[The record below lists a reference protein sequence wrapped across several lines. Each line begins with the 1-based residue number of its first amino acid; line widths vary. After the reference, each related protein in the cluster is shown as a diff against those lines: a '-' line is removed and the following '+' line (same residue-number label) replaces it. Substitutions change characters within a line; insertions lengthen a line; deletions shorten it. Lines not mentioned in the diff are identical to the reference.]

1 MSGAGAP
8 RTGFRILAAGWVIEA
23 VVLLGGITLVVQ
35 LLGWQPSPHPYG
47 LAVLVVAAQHG
58 TTRGALIAA
67 IAMLLLLPGLPEQ
80 QFGEDETTW
89 LLTILRDP
97 LIWTL
102 IVLLVGGLTDR
113 LRLQR
118 DTARGAVERVQRD
131 LDRALD
137 HNEALLGTNR
147 ALEAAIAARLNTLG
161 QMFEMAAGLGHDEAS
176 VVRGGMAL
184 IRTATGA
191 EALSI
196 HLLGPQGLVLAG
208 TEGETAGRA
217 PIPAEE
223 WVAALQ
229 AGRDCLVATRAE
241 DRAILR
247 ERALLVAPVRGEND
261 TLLGLVAIEAIPFR
275 AFGIDTVASFGA
287 LCGWIGTALARARA
301 LREAEGARFLGPN
314 HRTVGAYSSG
324 PAGAFM
330 VKLARRVGFDLAV
343 LNVTLPQDRMAD
355 ATIINAVLEQ
365 ISRHSDLV
373 LLGDLDGARQH
384 VLLVG
389 TDAEGA
395 RIVARRLRQ
404 GVAGHD
410 AQLAMRLQVGVTM
423 LHSVKAA

>member
-1 MSGAGAP
+1 MSSAATP
-8 RTGFRILAAGWVIEA
+8 RKGFRSLAVGWVIEGA
-23 VVLLGGITLVVQ
+23 LMLGAITLAVH

-89 LLTILRDP
+89 LLSILRDP

-102 IVLLVGGLTDR
+102 TVLLVGGLTDR
-113 LRLQR
+113 LRQ
-118 DTARGAVERVQRD
+118 QRD
-131 LDRALD
+131 LAREKAGRLQQDLD
-137 HNEALLGTNR
+137 HAIDRNEALLGTNR

-176 VVRGGMAL
+176 VVHGGLAL

-196 HLLGPQGLVLAG
+196 HLFGPQGLALAG
-208 TEGETAGRA
+208 AEGEGAGRD

-229 AGRDCLVATRAE
+229 AGRDCLIATRAE

-261 TLLGLVAIEAIPFR
+261 SLLGLVAIEAIPFR

-314 HRTVGAYSSG
+314 NRTVGAYSSG

-355 ATIINAVLEQ
+355 AMTINAVLEQ

-373 LLGDLDGARQH
+373 LLGDIDGTRQH

-389 TDAEGA
+389 TDVEGA
-395 RIVARRLRQ
+395 RLVARRLRQ
-404 GVAGHD
+404 GVARHD
-410 AQLAMRLQVGVTM
+410 ATLAMGLQVTVTM

>member
-1 MSGAGAP
+1 MSGLGTT
-8 RTGFRILAAGWVIEA
+8 RKELRGLAIFVIEA
-23 VVLLGGITLVVQ
+23 AVLLGGITLAVQ

-58 TTRGALIAA
+58 TMRGALVAA

-102 IVLLVGGLTDR
+102 TVLLVGGLTDR
-113 LRLQR
+113 LRQQR
-118 DTARGAVERVQRD
+118 DAARETAERLRRD
-131 LDRALD
+131 LDHAID
-137 HNEALLGTNR
+137 HNETLLGTNR
-147 ALEAAIAARLNTLG
+147 ALEAAIASRLNTLG
-161 QMFEMAAGLGHDEAS
+161 QMFEMAAALGKDEAS
-176 VVRGGMAL
+176 VVRGGLGL

-196 HLLGPQGLVLAG
+196 HLFGPEGLALAG
-208 TEGETAGRA
+208 TEGEAAGRA
-217 PIPAEE
+217 AIPATE

-229 AGRDCLVATRAE
+229 AGRDCLIATRAE

-247 ERALLVAPVRGEND
+247 GQALLVAPVRGEND

-287 LCGWIGTALARARA
+287 LCGWIGQALAHARA

-314 HRTVGAYSSG
+314 HRTVGAYSGG

-330 VKLARRVGFDLAV
+330 VKLARRMGFDLAV
-343 LNVTLPQDRMAD
+343 LNVTLPRDRLSD
-355 ATIINAVLEQ
+355 APAVNAVLEEV
-365 ISRHSDLV
+365 SRHSDLV
-373 LLGDLDGARQH
+373 LLGDLDGTRQH

-389 TDAEGA
+389 TDAAGA

-404 GVAGHD
+404 GVARQD
-410 AQLAMRLQVGVTM
+410 AALAMGLQVAVTM